1 MNLKPLIA
9 ALAIVALPLTVRA
22 EPPAEPAKSPIIF
35 YTDFGTRDGAL
46 AAMKGVVYGLA
57 PDLAVEDLSHE
68 NPSDMFEGAYRL
80 YQTAPFWPKRSVF
93 VTVIDPGVGTDRL
106 SIVLK
111 TKAGHYFV
119 GPDNGLFTLIAEEE
133 GIEGVRQIDEKTN
146 RRPGSEKSYTFHG
159 RDVFAYTGAKLAA
172 GKISFEQVGPEVP
185 AAKLVKVTYQKPAKK
200 GDALTG
206 MIPVLDVNYGNVWS
220 NIPQEMFDALKIK
233 DGGKV
238 RVKTFHNGQLVDDL
252 TAPYVH
258 TFGNVPVGEPLVYIN
273 SLMNVSVALNQGNY
287 AAAKKIES
295 GEGWSVEVSKAK

>member
-9 ALAIVALPLTVRA
+9 ALAVFALPMTAGA
-22 EPPAEPAKSPIIF
+22 EPPAQSPLIF

-57 PDLAVEDLSHE
+57 PDLTVEDLSHE
-68 NPSDMFEGAYRL
+68 NPSDIFEGAYRL
-80 YQTAPFWPKRSVF
+80 YQTAPFWPAGSVF
-93 VTVIDPGVGTDRL
+93 VTVIDPGVGTERL

-146 RRPGSEKSYTFHG
+146 RRPGSEKSFTFHG
-159 RDVFAYTGAKLAA
+159 RDVFAYAGAKLAA
-172 GKISFEQVGPEVP
+172 GKITFEQVGPEIS
-185 AAKLVKVTYQKPAKK
+185 AAKLVKVRYQKPEQK
-200 GDALTG
+200 GESLTG

-220 NIPQEMFDALKIK
+220 NIPQEMFDKLKVK
-233 DGGKV
+233 NGEKV
-238 RVKTFHNGQLVDDL
+238 RVKTFYQGKLVDDL

-287 AAAKKIES
+287 ADAKKIES
-295 GEGWSVEVSKAK
+295 GEGWTMEVSKAK

>member
-1 MNLKPLIA
+1 VNLKPLIA
-9 ALAIVALPLTVRA
+9 ALAVFALPMTAGA
-22 EPPAEPAKSPIIF
+22 EPPAQSPLIF

-57 PDLAVEDLSHE
+57 PDLTVEDLSHE
-68 NPSDMFEGAYRL
+68 NPSDIFEGAYRL
-80 YQTAPFWPKRSVF
+80 YQTAPFWPAGSVF
-93 VTVIDPGVGTDRL
+93 VTVIDPGVGTERL

-146 RRPGSEKSYTFHG
+146 RRPGSEKSFTFHG
-159 RDVFAYTGAKLAA
+159 RDVFAYAGAKLAA
-172 GKISFEQVGPEVP
+172 GKITFEQIGPEIS
-185 AAKLVKVTYQKPAKK
+185 AAKLVKVRYQKPEKK
-200 GDALTG
+200 GESLTG

-220 NIPQEMFDALKIK
+220 NIPQEMFDKLKVK
-233 DGGKV
+233 NGEKV
-238 RVKTFHNGQLVDDL
+238 RVKTFYQGKLVDDL

-295 GEGWSVEVSKAK
+295 GEGWTMEVSKAK

>member
-1 MNLKPLIA
+1 VNLKPLIA
-9 ALAIVALPLTVRA
+9 ALAFAALPLAASA
-22 EPPAEPAKSPIIF
+22 EPSAEPAKSPVIF

-57 PDLAVEDLSHE
+57 PDLPVEDLSHE
-68 NPSDMFEGAYRL
+68 NPSDIFEGAYRL
-80 YQTAPFWPKRSVF
+80 YQTAPFWPKGSVF
-93 VTVIDPGVGTDRL
+93 VTVIDPGVGTERL

-133 GIEGVRQIDEKTN
+133 GIAGVRQIDEKTN
-146 RRPGSEKSYTFHG
+146 RRPGSEKSHTFHG

-172 GKISFEQVGPEVP
+172 GKITFEQVGPEIS
-185 AAKLVKVTYQKPAKK
+185 AARLVKVNYQKPAKK

-220 NIPQEMFDALKIK
+220 NIPQDMFDGLKVK
-233 DGGKV
+233 NGEKV
-238 RVKTFHNGQLVDDL
+238 RVRTFHNGKLVDDL
-252 TAPYVH
+252 IAPYVH

-273 SLMNVSVALNQGNY
+273 SLMNVAVALNQGNY

-295 GEGWSVEVSKAK
+295 GEGWTMEVSKAK

>member
-9 ALAIVALPLTVRA
+9 TLALIASPLTVNA
-22 EPPAEPAKSPIIF
+22 EPPAQPAKSPVIF

-68 NPSDMFEGAYRL
+68 NPSDIFEGAYRL
-80 YQTAPFWPKRSVF
+80 YQTAPFWPKGSVF
-93 VTVIDPGVGTDRL
+93 VTVIDPGVGTKRL

-146 RRPGSEKSYTFHG
+146 RRPGSEKSFTFHG
-159 RDVFAYTGAKLAA
+159 RDVFAYTGAKLAS
-172 GKISFEQVGPEVP
+172 GKITFEQVGPEVP

-200 GDALTG
+200 GDTLTG

-220 NIPQEMFDALKIK
+220 NIPQEMFDTLKVK
-233 DGGKV
+233 NGEKV
-238 RVKTFHNGQLVDDL
+238 RVKTFYQGKLVDDL

-295 GEGWSVEVSKAK
+295 GEGWTMEVSKAK

>member
-1 MNLKPLIA
+1 MNLKTYIA
-9 ALAIVALPLTVRA
+9 ALAIFLLPLAAIA
-22 EPPAEPAKSPIIF
+22 EAPAAPEKSPLIF
-35 YTDFGTRDGAL
+35 YTDFGARDGAL

-68 NPSDMFEGAYRL
+68 NPSDIFEGAYRL
-80 YQTAPFWPKRSVF
+80 YQTAPFWPKGSVF
-93 VTVIDPGVGTDRL
+93 VTVIDPGVGTERL

-119 GPDNGLFTLIAEEE
+119 GPDNGLFTMIAEEE

-159 RDVFAYTGAKLAA
+159 RDVFAFTGARLAS
-172 GKISFEQVGPEVP
+172 GQISFSQVGPELS
-185 AAKLVKVTYQKPAKK
+185 AAKLVTVTYQKPEKK
-200 GDALTG
+200 GAMLTG
-206 MIPVLDVNYGNVWS
+206 MIPVLDVNYGNVWT
-220 NIPQEMFDALKIK
+220 NIPQDMFDALKIK
-233 DGGKV
+233 NNEKV
-238 RVKTFHNGQLVDDL
+238 RVKTFYKGQLIDDL

-295 GEGWSVEVSKAK
+295 GEGWSVEISKAK

>member
-9 ALAIVALPLTVRA
+9 ALAVFALPMTAGA
-22 EPPAEPAKSPIIF
+22 EPPAQSPLIF

-57 PDLAVEDLSHE
+57 PDLTVEDLSHE
-68 NPSDMFEGAYRL
+68 NPSDIFEGAYRL
-80 YQTAPFWPKRSVF
+80 YQTAPFWPAGSVF
-93 VTVIDPGVGTDRL
+93 VTVIDPGVGTERL

-146 RRPGSEKSYTFHG
+146 RRPGSEKSFTFHG
-159 RDVFAYTGAKLAA
+159 RDVFAYAGAKLAA
-172 GKISFEQVGPEVP
+172 GKITFEQVGPEIS
-185 AAKLVKVTYQKPAKK
+185 AAKLVKVRYQKPEKK
-200 GDALTG
+200 GESLTG

-220 NIPQEMFDALKIK
+220 NIPQEMFDKLKVK
-233 DGGKV
+233 NGEKV
-238 RVKTFHNGQLVDDL
+238 RVKTFYQGKLVDDL

-287 AAAKKIES
+287 ADAKKIES
-295 GEGWSVEVSKAK
+295 GEGWTMEVSKAK

>member
-1 MNLKPLIA
+1 VNLKPPIA
-9 ALAIVALPLTVRA
+9 ALALIAWPLTVNA
-22 EPPAEPAKSPIIF
+22 EPPAESAKSPVIF

-46 AAMKGVVYGLA
+46 AAMKGVVYGLG

-68 NPSDMFEGAYRL
+68 NPSDIFEGAYRL
-80 YQTAPFWPKRSVF
+80 YQTA
-93 VTVIDPGVGTDRL
+93 RL

-146 RRPGSEKSYTFHG
+146 RRPGSEKSFTFHG

-200 GDALTG
+200 GDTLTG

-220 NIPQEMFDALKIK
+220 NIPQEMFDTLKVK
-233 DGGKV
+233 NGEKV
-238 RVKTFHNGQLVDDL
+238 RVKTFYQGKLVDDL

-295 GEGWSVEVSKAK
+295 GEGWTMEVSKTK

>member
-1 MNLKPLIA
+1 VNLKPLIA
-9 ALAIVALPLTVRA
+9 ALAVAALPLAASA
-22 EPPAEPAKSPIIF
+22 EPPAEPAKSPVIF

-57 PDLAVEDLSHE
+57 PDLSVEDLSHE
-68 NPSDMFEGAYRL
+68 NPSDIFEGAYRL
-80 YQTAPFWPKRSVF
+80 YQTAPFWPKGSVF

-172 GKISFEQVGPEVP
+172 GKITFEQVGPEVP

-200 GDALTG
+200 GDVLTG

-233 DGGKV
+233 DGEKV

-287 AAAKKIES
+287 AAAKKIDS
-295 GEGWSVEVSKAK
+295 GEGWTMEVSKTK

>member
-9 ALAIVALPLTVRA
+9 ALAVFALPMTAGA
-22 EPPAEPAKSPIIF
+22 EPPAQSPLIF

-57 PDLAVEDLSHE
+57 PDLTVEDLSHE
-68 NPSDMFEGAYRL
+68 NPSDIFEGAYRL
-80 YQTAPFWPKRSVF
+80 YQTAPFWPAGSVF
-93 VTVIDPGVGTDRL
+93 VTVIDPGVGTERL

-146 RRPGSEKSYTFHG
+146 RRPGSEKSFTFHG
-159 RDVFAYTGAKLAA
+159 RDVFAYAGAKLAA
-172 GKISFEQVGPEVP
+172 GKITFEQIGPEIS
-185 AAKLVKVTYQKPAKK
+185 AAKLVKVRYQKPEKK
-200 GDALTG
+200 GESLTG

-220 NIPQEMFDALKIK
+220 NIPQEMFDKLKVK
-233 DGGKV
+233 NGEKV
-238 RVKTFHNGQLVDDL
+238 RVKTFYQGKLVDDL

-295 GEGWSVEVSKAK
+295 GEGWTMEVSKAK